1 MASRSNM
8 AARSGCVTHRDI
20 IYKTEGKYQSVY
32 FVYPPVTKHTYS
44 GTKRPIFQPRNVQIC
59 NCNRPL
65 PLLSLIQWYR
75 WLQRRAGTKK
85 YQNKTKQK
93 KRERRT
99 MTSCGCAFSHAQS
112 GREELTELAS
122 LIHQFPLPQESHVQ
136 HTWDKQHVW
145 FFLTEKK
152 RKKKDNSS

>member
-32 FVYPPVTKHTYS
+32 LVYPPVTKHTYS
-44 GTKRPIFQPRNVQIC
+44 GTKKANFSTTLMYRFVTATGLCHSWVLYNDIDDYRRGLERKEKKK
-59 NCNRPL
+59 NR
-65 PLLSLIQWYR
+65 
-75 WLQRRAGTKK
+75 
-85 YQNKTKQK
+85 
-93 KRERRT
+93 
-99 MTSCGCAFSHAQS
+99 SCGRWRHVDALSVMPS
-112 GREELTELAS
+112 RWREELAELAS

-145 FFLTEKK
+145 FFFLTEKK
-152 RKKKDNSS
+152 KKKR